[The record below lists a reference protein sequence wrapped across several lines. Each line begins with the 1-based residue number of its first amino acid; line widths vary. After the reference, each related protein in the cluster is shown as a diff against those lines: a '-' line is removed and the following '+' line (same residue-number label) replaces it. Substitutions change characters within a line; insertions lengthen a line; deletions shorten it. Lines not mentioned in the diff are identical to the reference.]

1 MGHSFLKSNVYLETK
16 NNTPCF
22 FFPEKIPLSYFLKV
36 FLSNL
41 KTNQDMNSTGDIYP
55 SILPFTSS
63 TGRVVQEPLRSEAS
77 PEASA
82 IDVAVIWVSKAAKG
96 STQWTDTASLRQLKH
111 YKFRKQLKP
120 LTVSR
125 FFWWTKNRPRFFF
138 GFEICE
144 VYIGSIMHLVTV
156 ANKGV

>member
-1 MGHSFLKSNVYLETK
+1 
-16 NNTPCF
+16 
-22 FFPEKIPLSYFLKV
+22 
-36 FLSNL
+36 
-41 KTNQDMNSTGDIYP
+41 MNSTGDIYP

-125 FFWWTKNRPRFFF
+125 FFW
-138 GFEICE
+138 
-144 VYIGSIMHLVTV
+144 
-156 ANKGV
+156 